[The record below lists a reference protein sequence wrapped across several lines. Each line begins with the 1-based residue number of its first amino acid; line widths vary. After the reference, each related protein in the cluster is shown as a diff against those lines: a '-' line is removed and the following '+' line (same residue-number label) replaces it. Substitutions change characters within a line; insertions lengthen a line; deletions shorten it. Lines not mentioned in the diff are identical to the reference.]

1 MRWRFP
7 KRVRAGWH
15 WFRSLNENPIYLRE
29 KGSWGNPNPFYET
42 VRRYSPF
49 VVMGAIVL
57 GLCAGFN
64 PGLVGTVEDEA
75 LFIFMC
81 VVCLPG
87 TLLSMLT
94 IYGSFM
100 APALTA
106 PTISMEVDRGT
117 WDILRL
123 TPHSTASILLA
134 KLFGGLARLPIWR
147 VMLALSC
154 FQALMLVC
162 VLSVTAGTTAV
173 STSLS
178 AGFFSLF
185 IGLGALIR
193 PWVEVLFAAFIGM
206 YISTWV
212 KSARVALAGSYVIV
226 VLMKIFSNSAIW
238 LGIWSLLGMADG
250 GVLTGSILTPT
261 ILYGTAVL
269 FLWWGIVRQA
279 GKLSS

>member
-1 MRWRFP
+1 MSWAFP
-7 KRVRAGWH
+7 ATVQAGWR
-15 WFRSLNENPIYLRE
+15 WFRSLNESPIYLRE

-42 VRRYSPF
+42 LRRYSPF

-57 GLCAGFN
+57 GLCAGTN
-64 PGLVGTVEDEA
+64 PALLGATEEDE
-75 LFIFMC
+75 LFAFIC
-81 VVCLPG
+81 VLCLPG
-87 TLLSMLT
+87 ALLSMLT

-106 PTISMEVDRGT
+106 PTISLEVDRGT

-123 TPHSTASILLA
+123 TPHSTATILLA
-134 KLFGGLARLPIWR
+134 KLFGGLARLRIWR
-147 VMLALSC
+147 VMLALSG
-154 FQALMLVC
+154 FQALMMVC
-162 VLSVTAGTTAV
+162 VLSVTAGTAIIP
-173 STSLS
+173 
-178 AGFFSLF
+178 SLF

-212 KSARVALAGSYVIV
+212 RSSQLALAGSYVVV

-238 LGIWSLLGMADG
+238 LGIWTLLGVDDG
-250 GVLTGSILTPT
+250 GMLTGSILSPA
-261 ILYGTAVL
+261 IVYGTAVL
-269 FLWWGIVRQA
+269 LLWWGIVRQA

>member
-1 MRWRFP
+1 MSWAFP
-7 KRVRAGWH
+7 ATVQAGWR

-42 VRRYSPF
+42 LRRYSPF

-57 GLCAGFN
+57 GLCAGTN
-64 PGLVGTVEDEA
+64 PALLGATEEDE
-75 LFIFMC
+75 LFAFIC
-81 VVCLPG
+81 VLCLPG
-87 TLLSMLT
+87 ALLSMLT

-106 PTISMEVDRGT
+106 PTISLEVDRGT

-123 TPHSTASILLA
+123 TPHSTATILLA
-134 KLFGGLARLPIWR
+134 KLFGGLARLRIWR
-147 VMLALSC
+147 VMLALSG
-154 FQALMLVC
+154 FQALMMVC
-162 VLSVTAGTTAV
+162 VLSVTAGTAIIP
-173 STSLS
+173 
-178 AGFFSLF
+178 SLF

-212 KSARVALAGSYVIV
+212 RSSQLALAGSYVVV

-238 LGIWSLLGMADG
+238 LGIWTLLGVDDG
-250 GVLTGSILTPT
+250 GMLTGSILSPA
-261 ILYGTAVL
+261 IVYGTAVL
-269 FLWWGIVRQA
+269 LLWWGIVRQA

>member
-1 MRWRFP
+1 L
-7 KRVRAGWH
+7 
-15 WFRSLNENPIYLRE
+15 RSLNDNPIYLRE

-42 VRRYSPF
+42 LRRYSPF

-57 GLCAGFN
+57 GLCAGTN
-64 PGLVGTVEDEA
+64 PALLGATEDDE
-75 LFIFMC
+75 LFAFIC
-81 VVCLPG
+81 VLCLPG
-87 TLLSMLT
+87 ALLSMLT

-123 TPHSTASILLA
+123 TPHSTATILLA

-147 VMLALSC
+147 VMLVLSG
-154 FQALMLVC
+154 FQALMLFC

-173 STSLS
+173 S
-178 AGFFSLF
+178 GFI

-193 PWVEVLFAAFIGM
+193 PWAEVLFAAFIGM
-206 YISTWV
+206 YLSTWV

-226 VLMKIFSNSAIW
+226 VLMKLFSNSAIW
-238 LGIWSLLGMADG
+238 LGIWNLLGVDDG
-250 GVLTGSILTPT
+250 GMLTGSILSPA
-261 ILYGTAVL
+261 IVYGTAVL
-269 FLWWGIVRQA
+269 LLWWGIVRQA
-279 GKLSS
+279 RKLSN

>member
-1 MRWRFP
+1 MQASWR
-7 KRVRAGWH
+7 

-42 VRRYSPF
+42 LRRYSPF

-57 GLCAGFN
+57 GLCAGTN
-64 PGLVGTVEDEA
+64 PALLGATEDDE
-75 LFIFMC
+75 LFAFIC
-81 VVCLPG
+81 VLCLPG
-87 TLLSMLT
+87 ALLSMLT

-106 PTISMEVDRGT
+106 PTISLEVDRGT

-123 TPHSTASILLA
+123 TPHSTATILLA
-134 KLFGGLARLPIWR
+134 KLFGGLARLRIWR
-147 VMLALSC
+147 VMLALSG
-154 FQALMLVC
+154 FQALMMVC
-162 VLSVTAGTTAV
+162 VLSVTAGTAIV
-173 STSLS
+173 PS
-178 AGFFSLF
+178 FF

-212 KSARVALAGSYVIV
+212 RSSQLALAGSYVVV

-238 LGIWSLLGMADG
+238 LGIWTLLGVADG
-250 GVLTGSILTPT
+250 GMLTGSILSPAVV
-261 ILYGTAVL
+261 YGTAVL
-269 FLWWGIVRQA
+269 LLWWGIVRQA
-279 GKLSS
+279 NKLSN

>member
-1 MRWRFP
+1 MRVSARLQ
-7 KRVRAGWH
+7 AGWH

-42 VRRYSPF
+42 LRRYSPF

-57 GLCAGFN
+57 GLCAGTN
-64 PGLVGTVEDEA
+64 PA
-75 LFIFMC
+75 LFGATEDDELFAFIC
-81 VVCLPG
+81 VLCLPG
-87 TLLSMLT
+87 ALLSMLT

-123 TPHSTASILLA
+123 TPHSTAGILLA
-134 KLFGGLARLPIWR
+134 KLFGGLARLRIWK
-147 VMLALSC
+147 VMLALSG
-154 FQALMLVC
+154 FQALMMVC
-162 VLSVTAGTTAV
+162 VLTFTAGTTAV
-173 STSLS
+173 SGL
-178 AGFFSLF
+178 L

-212 KSARVALAGSYVIV
+212 KSARMALAGSYVSV
-226 VLMKIFSNSAIW
+226 VLMKVFSNSAIW
-238 LGIWSLLGMADG
+238 LGIWSLLSTDDG
-250 GVLTGSILTPT
+250 SVLTGSILSPA
-261 ILYGTAVL
+261 IVYGTAVL
-269 FLWWGIVRQA
+269 LLWWGIVRQA
-279 GKLSS
+279 NKLSNW

>member
-1 MRWRFP
+1 MQ
-7 KRVRAGWH
+7 AGWR

-42 VRRYSPF
+42 LRRYSPF

-57 GLCAGFN
+57 GLCAGTN
-64 PGLVGTVEDEA
+64 PALLGATEEDE
-75 LFIFMC
+75 LFAFIC
-81 VVCLPG
+81 VLCLPG
-87 TLLSMLT
+87 ALLSMLT

-106 PTISMEVDRGT
+106 PTISLEVDRGT

-123 TPHSTASILLA
+123 TPHSTATILLA
-134 KLFGGLARLPIWR
+134 KLFGGLARLRIWR
-147 VMLALSC
+147 VMLALSG
-154 FQALMLVC
+154 FQALMMVC
-162 VLSVTAGTTAV
+162 VLSVTAGTAIIP
-173 STSLS
+173 
-178 AGFFSLF
+178 SLF

-212 KSARVALAGSYVIV
+212 RSSQLALAGSYVVV

-238 LGIWSLLGMADG
+238 LGIWTLLGVDDG
-250 GVLTGSILTPT
+250 GMLTGSILSPA
-261 ILYGTAVL
+261 IVYGTAVL
-269 FLWWGIVRQA
+269 LLWWGIVRQA